1 MTTDNVMSVII
12 FIYVMNFMNISNIM
26 EITNVWDEGFYDS
39 MLWVIRLSYDWKGHN
54 NQNK

>member
-12 FIYVMNFMNISNIM
+12 FIYVMNFMNISNMM

-39 MLWVIRLSYDWKGHN
+39 MLHFYFFIRNY
-54 NQNK
+54 